1 MKHYR
6 KVSAISTAAMM
17 LCAALPAFPAAAAS
31 DVPSWVPTD
40 FEQAVAFQNSY
51 GGSHAEHG
59 VYCIVARID
68 DEKKP
73 TCTETLTCGDAECI
87 FSSEIVYEVQDGMP
101 DLSKMSAKERA
112 EWEAKL
118 AEQGMIEAY
127 NKNVHYFVS
136 AWKPT
141 KGGTDVEVMRQYSFA
156 GDSTE
161 HDPVSYTFTA
171 SSDLAVI
178 AETGWRAIV
187 PDCETEYDRFL
198 QEHGNIYATK
208 GSGVAD
214 LILAGTVNYSTGA
227 DMSMGVSI
235 ASRTLVPTV
244 ALNCRAQGMTEPAPG
259 TAEKIVQY
267 YPIEYYDSF
276 IPEGRLKAQIEWTN
290 AMHEVT
296 NTQTAYYDVRRDLSS
311 TDPWISLEPVEKE
324 DAEKLPDWVPRTA
337 SDACRFRNTYGST
350 HVEDDLICIV
360 TRHDSSDFKRL
371 PLLGCGDYDT
381 LLDEWYRDAEA
392 KDDGTWRSMYG
403 HYHVTVYKPKEAKTV
418 VFYDYENDQ
427 QEEVKDEDQYI
438 FAVNED
444 LHVKETDWRGFVP
457 DSFDEYNTF
466 INSENENIGLGESGK
481 HGSACNI
488 DGVGSYLVMT
498 ARTDAFAGGYS
509 SYMFAAAKMD
519 GKELQLKHVECGYEY
534 DGPEPTDQPSCF
546 ALYNKITKPGKIT
559 ASFSQTYQGE
569 KDYFTVEKTL
579 TAAQSAE
586 TGAITVTRDDK
597 EALPD
602 WIPNDA
608 ASGKAF
614 YQKYGAYHTEKG
626 IICLC
631 LPYEKSDSVYYVLD
645 SPGSLGDF
653 AAHKV
658 VSSHDYAASVDG
670 NNVEKGYHV
679 VVIKVSEPG
688 NVGMKWVK
696 VTQKGDARE
705 LECKNVLFFTA
716 DKDLNIKSG
725 DDDAFAFLPKNYDEA
740 KAFDGANWP
749 ISVQDGVIVCCGE
762 TNVTTGYEII
772 PEFAGSAGADI
783 VRTES
788 YSYTPDPTMDGGN
801 STYRFFVVKPE
812 QKGLLKVTLRHAR
825 EWDRFDGRVLMT
837 KYYAVGDDLSL
848 TEVEITAGDIDG
860 DRKTT
865 TSDLVAVT
873 KYVTGQGA
881 LSEKQFFAAD
891 LRNDNAV
898 NAADLSVM
906 KRWLME
912 IKNPPP
918 PAN

>member
-1 MKHYR
+1 MMKHHR

-31 DVPSWVPTD
+31 DVPSWVPVD
-40 FEQAVAFQNSY
+40 FEQAVEFQNNY

-118 AEQGMIEAY
+118 EEQGMIEAY

-171 SSDLAVI
+171 SSDPAVI

-187 PDCETEYDRFL
+187 PDCEAEYDLFL
-198 QEHGNIYATK
+198 NEHGNIFAANDNL
-208 GSGVAD
+208 V
-214 LILAGTVNYSTGA
+214 LAGTVNYSTGA
-227 DMSMGVSI
+227 DMDMGVKLGGRLI
-235 ASRTLVPTV
+235 EPEVT
-244 ALNCRAQGMTEPAPG
+244 LNCRAQGMTEPPPG
-259 TAEKIVQY
+259 TAEKIVKY
-267 YPIEYYDSF
+267 YPFSTDRA
-276 IPEGRLKAQIEWTN
+276 GRVKAQIEWTN
-290 AMHEVT
+290 SKHET
-296 NTQTAYYDVRRDLSS
+296 ENTQTAYFNAKVTQSGEIRR
-311 TDPWISLEPVEKE
+311 IMLEPVAND
-324 DAEKLPDWVPRTA
+324 DAEKLPDWVPQTA
-337 SDACRFRNTYGST
+337 SDACRFRNAYGST

-360 TRHDSSDFKRL
+360 SRHSTSDFKRL

-381 LLDEWYRDAEA
+381 LLDEWYR
-392 KDDGTWRSMYG
+392 GTDPSEDTASLGLYAN
-403 HYHVTVYKPKEAKTV
+403 YHVTVYKPKEAKTV

-427 QEEVKDEDQYI
+427 QGTVKDEDQYI

-444 LHVKETDWRGFVP
+444 LHVTEEDWRGFVP
-457 DSFDEYNTF
+457 DCSDEYDAF
-466 INSENENIGLGESGK
+466 IRREGSDAGLGESGVY
-481 HGSACNI
+481 GSICNI

-498 ARTDAFAGGYS
+498 ARTDGFAGI
-509 SYMFAAAKMD
+509 YMDGQATMD
-519 GKELQLKHVECGYEY
+519 GKKLKLTNVECSYEY
-534 DGPEPTDQPSCF
+534 DGPEPTDQPSYF
-546 ALYNKITKPGKIT
+546 ALYSKITKPGKIT
-559 ASFSQTYQGE
+559 ASFSQTYHGE

-579 TAAQSAE
+579 TAAKRAE
-586 TGAITVTRDDK
+586 TGAIIVSRDDK
-597 EALPD
+597 PELPD
-602 WIPNDA
+602 WIPDDA

-670 NNVEKGYHV
+670 NNAEQGYHV
-679 VVIKVSEPG
+679 AVIQVSEPG

-696 VTQKGDARE
+696 VTQKGDTRE

-725 DDDAFAFLPKNYDEA
+725 DDDAFAFLPKDYNEA

-749 ISVQDGVIVCCGE
+749 ISVQDGMIVCCGE

-772 PEFAGSAGADI
+772 PEFAGSAGANI
-783 VRTES
+783 VRAES

-837 KYYAVGDDLSL
+837 KYYSVGEDLSL
-848 TEVEITAGDIDG
+848 TEVEISAGDIDG

-873 KYVTGQGA
+873 KYVTGQGT